1 MATAPSANPPAEQP
15 THIRFLVVGLC
26 VAMAVLLYLDRYALG
41 PIAGTILAELKI
53 DEEQLGRAI
62 GAFFLVYA
70 LFQVPAGWLSDK
82 LGARRTLPLYVAA
95 WSVATICI
103 GLSGGLAAIA
113 AMRMALG
120 IAQAGA
126 YPTAASL
133 LKRWVPLA
141 GRGRANSSVAMGGR
155 AGSLLSPVLTPSLAL
170 MVASLTGWQM
180 GSWRLVLVIYGG
192 LGFVWA
198 AAFWWLYRDAPR
210 DHPWCNGSEQQL
222 LDQPTE
228 LAETP
233 RSSYGQFIFTM
244 VQSPNVW
251 LLCAFNISVNVG
263 WIFLVTWLPR
273 YLTTRYGT
281 ELTAVIDNKEVLA
294 GLLTSLPALG
304 GMIGSIM
311 GGTAT
316 DRLVQL
322 YGKRWGRRLPGLCAG
337 FLVCGF
343 YLLAARIDNVW
354 LFVGAMIAI
363 SFTIDF
369 GLGASWASAQDI
381 GGRHVASVL
390 GFGNMF
396 GNLAA
401 AFFSWMIGLLA
412 KNGSWQTVL
421 LISGGAMALNAC
433 CWLMFDASRPIE
445 REPK

>member
-1 MATAPSANPPAEQP
+1 
-15 THIRFLVVGLC
+15 
-26 VAMAVLLYLDRYALG
+26 
-41 PIAGTILAELKI
+41 
-53 DEEQLGRAI
+53 
-62 GAFFLVYA
+62 
-70 LFQVPAGWLSDK
+70 
-82 LGARRTLPLYVAA
+82 
-95 WSVATICI
+95 
-103 GLSGGLAAIA
+103 
-113 AMRMALG
+113 
-120 IAQAGA
+120 
-126 YPTAASL
+126 
-133 LKRWVPLA
+133 
-141 GRGRANSSVAMGGR
+141 
-155 AGSLLSPVLTPSLAL
+155 
-170 MVASLTGWQM
+170 
-180 GSWRLVLVIYGG
+180 
-192 LGFVWA
+192 
-198 AAFWWLYRDAPR
+198 
-210 DHPWCNGSEQQL
+210 
-222 LDQPTE
+222 
-228 LAETP
+228 
-233 RSSYGQFIFTM
+233 
-244 VQSPNVW
+244 
-251 LLCAFNISVNVG
+251 
-263 WIFLVTWLPR
+263 
-273 YLTTRYGT
+273 
-281 ELTAVIDNKEVLA
+281 
-294 GLLTSLPALG
+294 
-304 GMIGSIM
+304 MIGSIL

-445 REPK
+445 RD